1 MIAKLCCMDTDS
13 LIVYIKAEKI
23 YVDNVKVNETRFDTS
38 IYELD
43 RPISKGKSKKDIV
56 LMKDE

>member
-1 MIAKLCCMDTDS
+1 MITKLCCMDTDS
-13 LIVYIKAEKI
+13 LIAYIKTEKI
-23 YVDNVKVNETRFDTS
+23 YVDNVKVDETRFDTS

-43 RPISKGKSKKDIV
+43 RPIPKGKSKKDIG

>member
-1 MIAKLCCMDTDS
+1 MDTDS
-13 LIVYIKAEKI
+13 LIVYIKTEKI
-23 YVDNVKVNETRFDTS
+23 YVDNVKVDETRFDTS

-43 RPISKGKSKKDIV
+43 RPIPKGKSKKDIG